1 MEKSLSNRSMKY
13 LFILLLILIIC
24 IIIVFL
30 VSKSSNYKKQII
42 FFEEYLKNNYT
53 LDDATIKEF
62 VKVFEILYDEFPY
75 VTEYVY
81 PIELLAIGIVET
93 NFENVK
99 GDSGESL
106 GYFQIQAPTYWYLKH
121 NYPEFYQRI
130 NFLEPWYWDNI
141 KERPDVQLLTSILY
155 LYDIK
160 LRFGEED
167 AYSIYNGGS
176 ETYKDKILLRLNIL
190 ENEFKTFNRR

>member
-1 MEKSLSNRSMKY
+1 MKQFLANRNLKY
-13 LFILLLILIIC
+13 LFILSLILIIC

-30 VSKSSNYKKQII
+30 VFKSPNYKKQII
-42 FFEEYLKNNYT
+42 FFEEYLKNNYA
-53 LDDATIKEF
+53 LDKTTIKEF
-62 VKVFEILYDEFPY
+62 VKVFEILYKEFPY

-93 NFENVK
+93 NFENIK
-99 GDSGESL
+99 GDNGESL

-130 NFLEPWYWDNI
+130 NFFESWYWDII
-141 KERPDVQLLTSILY
+141 KERPDVQLMTSILY

-160 LRFGEED
+160 LRYGEED

-176 ETYKDKILLRLNIL
+176 EAYQDKILLRLSIL
-190 ENEFKTFNRR
+190 ENELKKFNRR

>member
-42 FFEEYLKNNYT
+42 FFEEYLKSNYT
-53 LDDATIKEF
+53 LEDTTINEF
-62 VKVFEILYDEFPY
+62 VKVFEILYKEFPY

-99 GDSGESL
+99 GDSGDSL

-160 LRFGEED
+160 SRFGEED

-190 ENEFKTFNRR
+190 ENELKTFNRR

>member
-1 MEKSLSNRSMKY
+1 MKQFSANRSVKY
-13 LFILLLILIIC
+13 LFLLTLLIITST
-24 IIIVFL
+24 IIVFL
-30 VSKSSNYKKQII
+30 VSKLSNYEQQII
-42 FFEEYLKNNYT
+42 FFEEYLKSNYT
-53 LDDATIKEF
+53 LDDTTIKEF
-62 VKVFEILYDEFPY
+62 VKVFEILYKESPY

-93 NFENVK
+93 NFKNIK
-99 GDSGESL
+99 GDNGDSL

-130 NFLEPWYWDNI
+130 NFLEPWYWDMV
-141 KERPDVQLLTSILY
+141 KERPDVQLMTSILY

-160 LRFGEED
+160 LRYGEED

-176 ETYKDKILLRLNIL
+176 EAYKDKILLRLSIL
-190 ENEFKTFNRR
+190 EAEFKEFNRR